1 MKKEDKCKLCRQ
13 LGVKLYL
20 KGDRCLTEKCAF
32 ERRPYP
38 PGKQRFQRRKVS
50 DYARHLME
58 KQKARAIYGVRERQF
73 KRYFFGAKK
82 QKGKTGENLIRILES
97 HLDNMLYRAGF
108 ATSRKQ
114 ARQMVLHRF
123 VKINNRLVSTSSYF
137 LKKGDIVE
145 LVEKA
150 KEDEF
155 VKARMEEAMKRGI
168 PSWLQIDAGKFTFTV
183 LDIPSTQ
190 EVNPP
195 FNENAIVELYSK

>member
-38 PGKQRFQRRKVS
+38 PGKERFQRRKMS

-58 KQKARAIYGVRERQF
+58 KQKARAIYGVREKQF
-73 KRYFFGAKK
+73 KRYFFGAKRR
-82 QKGKTGENLIRILES
+82 KGKTGENLISILES
-97 HLDNMLYRAGF
+97 RLDNMLYRAGF

-123 VKINNRLVSTSSYF
+123 VKINNRLVNTPSYF

-145 LVEKA
+145 LVDKA

-155 VKARMEEAMKRGI
+155 VKTRIEETIKRSI

-183 LDIPSTQ
+183 LNIPSTQ

>member
-1 MKKEDKCKLCRQ
+1 
-13 LGVKLYL
+13 VKLYL

-38 PGKQRFQRRKVS
+38 PGKERFQRRKVS

-58 KQKARAIYGVRERQF
+58 KQKARAIYGVREKQF

-82 QKGKTGENLIRILES
+82 RKGKTGENLICILES
-97 HLDNMLYRAGF
+97 RLDNMLYRAGF

-123 VKINNRLVSTSSYF
+123 VKINNRLVNTPSYF

-145 LVEKA
+145 LVDKA

-155 VKARMEEAMKRGI
+155 VKARIEDTIKRGI
-168 PSWLQIDAGKFTFTV
+168 PSWLQIDAGKFTFIV

-195 FNENAIVELYSK
+195 FNEDAIVELYSK